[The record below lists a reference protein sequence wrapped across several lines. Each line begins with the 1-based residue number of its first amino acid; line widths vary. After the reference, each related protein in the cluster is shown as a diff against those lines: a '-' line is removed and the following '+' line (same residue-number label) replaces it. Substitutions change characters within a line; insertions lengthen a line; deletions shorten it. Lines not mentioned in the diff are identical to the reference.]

1 MQRRHQFLLSTITL
15 AVLTLANA
23 SYAQQAETASPSA
36 APAPTSAPAPA
47 PTSAPDTVQTEVQQI
62 VVTGSAAGSGI
73 RKIDA
78 PYSITTASEEQIK
91 EANPLSTADL
101 FKIVPGVY
109 AETSGGQTGPNIEVA
124 GFPGGGDAPYVTI
137 QLNGAPIYPA
147 PTLSFMD
154 NSSLFRLDDTIDHM
168 EALVSGPN
176 TVLSNGQP
184 GATMNFILKTGEQ
197 GDEGSI
203 RTTVGTG
210 DERRYDG
217 FLGGKIANGWYAT
230 IGGFYRTDDGVRDSQ
245 FPTDNGYQ
253 LTGTL
258 THTLEDG
265 KITVYGRTVDDKNLF
280 FTAIPVAANAQGV
293 PTGAF
298 SGFNPLT
305 GSLYGNETRFLT
317 LQTGPGQT
325 QNIDMSN
332 GRGIDVHTFG
342 IDFTQKINGWDVSN
356 KFNYVAGDVQTNAFF
371 TGSTPETM
379 QSYIS
384 NAITSANKNAG
395 AVAAGGLATSGTA
408 TYADGSG
415 AVNPNQQVL
424 DAGAWYVD
432 KQISST
438 TDELKFT
445 KELIKDHTFTFGTFL
460 ADYSSHDI
468 WYLGNSTL
476 MTATTNPK
484 PINVTLNNGAVISN
498 NGNDGPTFYSVNDSY
513 TGQKTAFFVADQWK
527 ATSQLTLDAGVREET
542 QTINATLENDTTENI
557 DANPLHLYNQNTSV
571 LNGTYQS
578 VEQRNSAYSFTL
590 GAGYKLDKD
599 LNLYARI
606 NSGHLMP
613 QFDDV
618 RGDAGSGVTP
628 PVEGIHT
635 YELGIKSVGPVLS
648 VYASIFHKV
657 FTGIQD
663 SQILANASGGGETIW
678 YNYGSITNG
687 ALLEGA
693 WRPFTNFQVAF
704 SGDYEDGKYTGF
716 QGVDSETGVSDNGN
730 QLQRQPKFQS
740 RLTPSYRVPMDWGS
754 LKFYSTYSYIGQRY
768 SDIQNQQILPSFST
782 LDGGIMAEVG
792 DKLEFRLS
800 GTNLTNTF
808 GLTEGDSRVLGT
820 TSGVVMARPIFGRAI
835 EFSVEYRF

>member
-1 MQRRHQFLLSTITL
+1 MQRRHHFLLSTITL

-23 SYAQQAETASPSA
+23 SYAQEAVSTSA
-36 APAPTSAPAPA
+36 APATPA
-47 PTSAPDTVQTEVQQI
+47 PTPAPDTTQAEVQQI

-78 PYSITTASEEQIK
+78 AYSITTASEEQIK

-101 FKIVPGVY
+101 FKVVPGVY

-184 GATMNFILKTGEQ
+184 GATMNFILKTGET
-197 GDEGSI
+197 GDEGSF

-217 FLGGKIANGWYAT
+217 FLGGKISNGWYAT

-317 LQTGPGQT
+317 LQTGPGQS

-379 QSYIS
+379 ASYIS

-395 AVAAGGLATSGTA
+395 AVAAGGLASSGTA

-415 AVNPNQQVL
+415 AVSANQQVL

-445 KELIKDHTFTFGTFL
+445 KELIKDHSFTFGTFL

-484 PINVTLNNGAVISN
+484 PINVTLNNGAIISN

-557 DANPLHLYNQNTSV
+557 DSNPLHLYNQNTSV

-578 VEQRNSAYSFTL
+578 VEQKNSAYSFTL

-618 RGDAGSGVTP
+618 RGDAGSGVVA
-628 PVEGIHT
+628 PVQGIHT
-635 YELGIKSVGPVLS
+635 YELGVKSVGPVLS
-648 VYASIFHKV
+648 IYASIFHKV

-663 SQILANASGGGETIW
+663 SQIIANANGSGETIW
-678 YNYGSITNG
+678 YNYGSVTNG

-693 WRPFTNFQVAF
+693 WRPFSNFQVAF

-716 QGVDSETGVSDNGN
+716 QGVDSATGMSDNGN

-754 LKFYSTYSYIGQRY
+754 IKFYSTYSYIGQRY
-768 SDIQNQQILPSFST
+768 SDIQNQQILPSFNT
-782 LDGGIMAEVG
+782 LDGGILAEVG

-835 EFSVEYRF
+835 EFSVGYRF

>member
-1 MQRRHQFLLSTITL
+1 MQRHYKFVLSNITIAIL
-15 AVLTLANA
+15 ALSNQAHAQDQSANPA
-23 SYAQQAETASPSA
+23 ALSKSADSQA
-36 APAPTSAPAPA
+36 
-47 PTSAPDTVQTEVQQI
+47 EVQQI
-62 VVTGSAAGSGI
+62 VVTGSAQGRGI

-184 GATMNFILKTGEQ
+184 GATMNFVLKTGEN
-197 GDEGSI
+197 GDEGLF
-203 RTTVGTG
+203 RATVGTG
-210 DERRYDG
+210 NERRYDG
-217 FLGGKIANGWYAT
+217 FLGGKISEGWYAT
-230 IGGFYRTDDGVRDSQ
+230 IGGFYRTDEGVRNSQ
-245 FPTDNGYQ
+245 FPTDDGYQ

-258 THTLEDG
+258 THKLDEG
-265 KITVYGRTVDDKNLF
+265 KITIYGRTVNDKNLF
-280 FTAIPVAANAQGV
+280 FTAIPVTANSAGV

-298 SGFNPLT
+298 PGFNPLT
-305 GSLYGNETRFLT
+305 GSLYGNETRFFT
-317 LQTGPGQT
+317 LQTGPGQS

-332 GRGIDVHTFG
+332 GRGINLHTFG
-342 IDFTQKINGWDVSN
+342 VDFTQKISGWDVSN
-356 KFNYVAGDVQTNAFF
+356 KLNFVSGDVQTNAFF
-371 TGSTPETM
+371 TGGVPQTM
-379 QSYIS
+379 NSYIA
-384 NAITSANKNAG
+384 NAITNANKNTA
-395 AVAAGGLATSGTA
+395 AVAAGGLATTGSA
-408 TYADGSG
+408 TYSDGSG
-415 AVNPNQQVL
+415 TVAGNQQVL

-432 KQISST
+432 KQIRST
-438 TDELKFT
+438 TDELKFS

-460 ADYSSHDI
+460 ANYSSHDI

-484 PINVTLNNGAVISN
+484 TINVALNNGAIISN
-498 NGNDGPTFYSVNDSY
+498 KGNDGPTFYSVNDSY

-527 ATSQLTLDAGVREET
+527 INPALTLDAGLRSER
-542 QTINATLENDTTENI
+542 QTINATLENISSQNI
-557 DANPLHLYNQNTSV
+557 DTNPLHLYNQNTSV

-578 VEQRNSAYSFTL
+578 VQQNDNATSFTV

-599 LNLYARI
+599 LNIYARI

-613 QFDDV
+613 QFDDI
-618 RGDAGSGVTP
+618 RGDAGSSVTA
-628 PVEGIHT
+628 PVQGIHT
-635 YELGIKSVGPVLS
+635 YEVGIKSVGPVLS
-648 VYASIFHKV
+648 LYGSVFHKV

-663 SQILANASGGGETIW
+663 SQILSSGQTIW
-678 YNYGSITNG
+678 YNYGSVTNG
-687 ALLEGA
+687 ALFEGA
-693 WRPFTNFQVAF
+693 WRPLTNLQLAF
-704 SGDYEDGKYTGF
+704 SGDYEDGKYSGF
-716 QGVDSETGVSDNGN
+716 QGIDSSIGHSDNGN
-730 QLQRQPKFQS
+730 QLQRQPKFQA

-754 LKFYSTYSYIGQRY
+754 IKLYSTYSYIGQRY
-768 SDIQNQQILPSFST
+768 SDIQNQQVLPAYHT
-782 LDGGIMAEVG
+782 LDGGIVAEVG
-792 DKLEFRLS
+792 DKLEFRVS

-808 GLTEGDSRVLGT
+808 GLTEGDNRILGT

-835 EFSVEYRF
+835 EASVAYRF